1 MPKDK
6 YSLANR
12 TIEGLVKLP
21 MVRVNR
27 KNFLKTQ
34 FKDDENLKGII
45 KNGPQAYYSAN
56 ELRDMADVLIKDNV
70 TKAASASVLAGLPS
84 NPLIML
90 GTGAADIAQYFG
102 LALRMAQQLAYLFGE
117 DDLFNPKSHLNEVER
132 GRLLGLLGGMFGVS
146 GATSLIYLGSQKMA
160 EPLGTKIA
168 GKAMLEGVKHP
179 MMKKVG
185 SSVGHRIS
193 HQTLG
198 QTVTKAVP
206 LVGGVTSGVITY
218 VTFKPMG
225 QRLANLLADNL
236 ATQQAS
242 PNASNTKEL

>member
-1 MPKDK
+1 
-6 YSLANR
+6 
-12 TIEGLVKLP
+12 
-21 MVRVNR
+21 
-27 KNFLKTQ
+27 
-34 FKDDENLKGII
+34 
-45 KNGPQAYYSAN
+45 
-56 ELRDMADVLIKDNV
+56 
-70 TKAASASVLAGLPS
+70 LAGLPS

-146 GATSLIYLGSQKMA
+146 GAASLIYLGSQKMA